1 MDRSLQLSKLEHVS
15 TNRFDHSRVDQVYS
29 RQCGAI
35 KLAGHAQYPSA
46 HPAVPHSV
54 IVQAGQSS
62 VRSITSIPSALVL
75 VRLRLS
81 DSAVMMTSSSPSLFS
96 TLPFFSA
103 NVADRSRFKRLTSCL
118 ILSAA
123 SLARRRRT
131 CSRASSG
138 VRSAGSRFSSL
149 TGGAGESGRW
159 RMPSISRSPVSLS
172 DIAAQ

>member
-1 MDRSLQLSKLEHVS
+1 MDQSLQLRSSSARAPSVAIILHA
-15 TNRFDHSRVDQVYS
+15 DQVFS
-29 RQCGAI
+29 RRCGAT
-35 KLAGHAQYPSA
+35 KTAGHAQYPSA
-46 HPAVPHSV
+46 HSAVPHLG

-81 DSAVMMTSSSPSLFS
+81 DSAVMMTSSSPSSLS
-96 TLPFFSA
+96 SSLPFSSA

-159 RMPSISRSPVSLS
+159 RMSSISRSPV
-172 DIAAQ
+172 